1 MAQGVPV
8 ILDTCA
14 LVWLAEGG
22 KKFTRPTFRKMETAP
37 LLHAPVLSAFEIARK
52 SYDGGLV
59 LSVPPEEWFARLV
72 DKYGLTVLPLDLATR
87 LRAAGLPRIHNDP
100 VDRFIIA
107 AAKIYDCAVVTSD
120 ERFAEYGVTTL
131 I

>member
-1 MAQGVPV
+1 MMFWVGTTDTRWFEFLAPRQ
-8 ILDTCA
+8 LDE
-14 LVWLAEGG
+14 VNFWQPSV
-22 KKFTRPTFRKMETAP
+22 RP
-37 LLHAPVLSAFEIARK
+37 AFENAPSGMPFVFKVKRPHNHIAGAGYFITR
-52 SYDGGLV
+52 S
-59 LSVPPEEWFARLV
+59 
-72 DKYGLTVLPLDLATR
+72 VLPLDLATC

-120 ERFAEYGVTTL
+120 ERFAEYGIPTL

>member
-1 MAQGVPV
+1 V

-14 LVWLAEGG
+14 LIWLAAGG

-37 LLHAPVLSAFEIARK
+37 LLHASVLSAFEIARK
-52 SYDGGLV
+52 SYDGGLT
-59 LSVPPEEWFARLV
+59 LAALPEEWFARLV
-72 DKYGLTVLPLDLATR
+72 DKYGLTVLPLDLPTC

-107 AAKIYDCAVVTSD
+107 TAKIMDCEVVTSD
-120 ERFAEYGVTTL
+120 SRFPEYGIPTL